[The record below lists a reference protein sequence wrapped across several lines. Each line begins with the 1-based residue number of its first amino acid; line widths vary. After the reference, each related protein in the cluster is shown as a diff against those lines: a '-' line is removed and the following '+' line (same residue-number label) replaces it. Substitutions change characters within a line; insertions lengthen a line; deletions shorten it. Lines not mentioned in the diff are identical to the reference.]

1 MPDAFDGAGK
11 PFKGASY
18 RALVIILIA
27 VIAGVALVWIGAS
40 WGLEMLNQD
49 PPGGP
54 FLQDLE

>member
-18 RALVIILIA
+18 RALIIILIA

-40 WGLEMLNQD
+40 WGMELLNYD
-49 PPGGP
+49 GP
-54 FLQDLE
+54 TRMQPIVP